1 MSLIRIEPVKD
12 ATTDKYYV
20 EIYFPADAPQPFVTT
35 APRYKSVSA
44 AEIDTIA
51 IIAAAANTA
60 RQDVVDEDGSP
71 ATRS

>member
-20 EIYFPADAPQPFVTT
+20 EIYFPADALQPFVTT
-35 APRYKSVSA
+35 APRYKSVTA
-44 AEIDTIA
+44 AETDTIA

-60 RQDVVDEDGSP
+60 RQDLADDGG
-71 ATRS
+71 